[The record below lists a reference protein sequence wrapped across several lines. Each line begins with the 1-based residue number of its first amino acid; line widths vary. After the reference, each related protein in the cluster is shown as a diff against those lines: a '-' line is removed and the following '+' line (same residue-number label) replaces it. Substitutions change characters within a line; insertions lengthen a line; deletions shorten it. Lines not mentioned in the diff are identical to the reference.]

1 MSKDPLR
8 ANLHY
13 KGYTAKDILA
23 RAPSRGLIYS
33 GNRTFAFVDKLLI
46 RTTDTFPSKCSFCQC
61 NFIYTEGFF
70 SGSMMSMHVA
80 IFFVLQFVSIP
91 ECYII

>member
-70 SGSMMSMHVA
+70 FWQNDVYACSNFLCPA
-80 IFFVLQFVSIP
+80 ICQHT
-91 ECYII
+91 